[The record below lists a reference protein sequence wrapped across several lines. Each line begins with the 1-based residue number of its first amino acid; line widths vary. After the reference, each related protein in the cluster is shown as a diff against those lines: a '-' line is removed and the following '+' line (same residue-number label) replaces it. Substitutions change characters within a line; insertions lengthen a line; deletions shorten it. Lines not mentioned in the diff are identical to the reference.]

1 MISGW
6 DLGNGCGWGGRV
18 SWGWTWKKRESLRT
32 NNVVHIK
39 WVGEFLGVGLGEGL
53 RTNNVVHIKYRPCI
67 SHCAIL

>member
-1 MISGW
+1 MGGVGEF
-6 DLGNGCGWGGRV
+6 LGVGLG
-18 SWGWTWKKRESLRT
+18 ESLRT
-32 NNVVHIK
+32 NNVGHIK